1 MFGSLSDVFYD
12 ACEFANAI
20 LDIAARSAVTLL
32 AALPIG
38 GVIFGAY
45 EIISLVIESGP
56 KI

>member
-20 LDIAARSAVTLL
+20 LDIAARNAVTLL

-45 EIISLVIESGP
+45 EIISMMIESGP